1 MDGRLGENR
10 GVGESEVSVRL
21 DNQCS
26 NRVRERDTARKRAMK
41 FKISE
46 EEQLPTMGRY
56 DMI

>member
-26 NRVRERDTARKRAMK
+26 NRVCERDTARKRAMQ

-46 EEQLPTMGRY
+46 EEQLQTMGRY

>member
-26 NRVRERDTARKRAMK
+26 NSVHERDIARKRAMK